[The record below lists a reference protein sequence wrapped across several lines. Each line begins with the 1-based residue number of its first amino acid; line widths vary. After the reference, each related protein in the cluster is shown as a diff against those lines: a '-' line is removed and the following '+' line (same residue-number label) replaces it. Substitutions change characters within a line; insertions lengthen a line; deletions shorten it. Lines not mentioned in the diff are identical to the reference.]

1 MSRTTTSLALLLCVA
16 CVVACGESRP
26 PAQPAAPTDASA
38 RAPKPDPTPVV
49 ATESAWRPLVSSD
62 GGFALRWRPTPD
74 PIPSLD
80 PFSIEVEVFVDD
92 SFTTP
97 LDGGELLADAA
108 MPHHGHG
115 MNVRPRTTR
124 LGPGRYRVDAML
136 FHMGGRWELFFD
148 RIEGGAAER
157 AQTTVVLP

>member
-1 MSRTTTSLALLLCVA
+1 MEEPASEALGA
-16 CVVACGESRP
+16 A
-26 PAQPAAPTDASA
+26 PAAVVWH
-38 RAPKPDPTPVV
+38 PV
-49 ATESAWRPLVSSD
+49 VSSD
-62 GGFALRWRPTPD
+62 GGFALRWRSIPD

-80 PFSIEVEVFVDD
+80 PFSLEVELFLDD

-97 LDGGELLADAA
+97 LDGGDLFADAA
-108 MPHHGHG
+108 MPQHGHG

-148 RIEGGAAER
+148 RVDEGLAER